1 MFTKVNSCANIGLNC
16 ELVEVETDQMKTD
29 QFAFLIVGLPDAA
42 IQEAK
47 ERVRLALRNSGFRGL
62 GYKTVVNL
70 APADLHKEGP
80 GFDLPIAVSILQTT
94 EQLDLID
101 LKDSLFVGE
110 LALNGETRHTSGI
123 LPIAIFTKEHG
134 YKNLYIPET
143 NAAEAAL
150 ISEINIFPVKNLFQL
165 IAHLK
170 KIESIEP
177 LKNSGMFH
185 SELAPTFSADMAH
198 VHGQE
203 QAKRALEIAAA
214 GCHNVLMSGPPGSGK
229 TLLARTIPSIL
240 PPMQEEEILEV
251 TKIYSVAGLLP
262 KDRPIITNRPFRS
275 PHHTSSGVALVGGG
289 KMPKPGEISLAHR
302 GILFL
307 DEFPEF
313 PRPVL
318 ENLRQPLEDGVIS
331 ISRAQG
337 TLTFPAR
344 FTLIASQNPCPCGY
358 ATDTEKRCTCTPIQI
373 LKYQKK
379 VSGPIIDRIDL
390 HIEVPRVNFE
400 KLQGGAPAEPSGV
413 IRERISRVHDIQRK
427 RFKDSGIK
435 YNAEMRPQDIKQFC
449 QVDQA
454 SLDLLRNAVSQLH
467 LSARSYHRIL
477 KLGRTIADLEN
488 CDNIQSRHIAEA
500 LQYRPK
506 EN

>member
-177 LKNSGMFH
+177 LKNLGAFH

-358 ATDTEKRCTCTPIQI
+358 ATDTEKRCTCTPMQI

-400 KLQGGAPAEPSGV
+400 KLQGGAPAEPSSV
-413 IRERISRVHDIQRK
+413 IRERISRVHEIQRK
-427 RFKDSGIK
+427 RFQNSGIR

-449 QVDQA
+449 QVDQP

-467 LSARSYHRIL
+467 LSARSYHRVL
-477 KLGRTIADLEN
+477 KISRTIADLEN
-488 CDNIQSRHIAEA
+488 CDNLQSRHIAEA

-506 EN
+506 E

>member
-16 ELVEVETDQMKTD
+16 ELVEVETDESKNA
-29 QFAFLIVGLPDAA
+29 QFAFLIVGLADAA
-42 IQEAK
+42 VQEAK
-47 ERVRLALRNSGFRGL
+47 ERVRFALRNSGLRGL
-62 GYKTVVNL
+62 RYKTVVNL

-80 GFDLPIAVSILQTT
+80 GFDLAIAVSILQTT
-94 EQLDLID
+94 EQLALVD
-101 LKDSLFVGE
+101 LKNSLFVGE

-123 LPIAIFTKEHG
+123 LPIAIFAKEHG
-134 YKNLYIPET
+134 YKNLFIPEA

-150 ISEINIFPVKNLFQL
+150 ISDVNIYPVKNLFQL
-165 IAHLK
+165 FSHLTNHDL
-170 KIESIEP
+170 IEP
-177 LKNSGMFH
+177 LKNTGAFAAD
-185 SELAPTFSADMAH
+185 LAPTFNVDMAH

-240 PPMQEEEILEV
+240 PAMQEEEILEV

-262 KDRPIITNRPFRS
+262 KEKPIITARPFRS

-331 ISRAQG
+331 ISRASG

-358 ATDTEKRCTCTPIQI
+358 FTDTEKRCTCTPMQI

-400 KLQGGAPAEPSGV
+400 KLQGGASSEPSSV
-413 IRERISRVHDIQRK
+413 IRERIKRVHDIQK
-427 RFKDSGIK
+427 SRFQNSGIK
-435 YNAEMRPQDIKQFC
+435 YNAEMRPQDIKEYC
-449 QVDQA
+449 QVDQT
-454 SLDLLRNAVSQLH
+454 SLDLLRNAVSQMH

-477 KLGRTIADLEN
+477 KISRTIADLEN

-506 EN
+506 E